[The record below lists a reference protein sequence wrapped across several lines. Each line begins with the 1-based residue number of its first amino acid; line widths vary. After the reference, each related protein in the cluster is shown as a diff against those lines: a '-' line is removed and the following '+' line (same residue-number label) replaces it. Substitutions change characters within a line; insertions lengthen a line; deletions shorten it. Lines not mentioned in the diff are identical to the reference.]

1 MKTNFAAE
9 QAATTRIPI
18 VLTIKDAVK
27 RIKEECPGTAISE
40 HYIRQLIRD
49 GVLPN
54 LKAGNKQLI
63 NLDVLI
69 EYLTDP
75 AAEKFQQKEKNKMP
89 VGGIRPVAVRR

>member
-1 MKTNFAAE
+1 
-9 QAATTRIPI
+9 
-18 VLTIKDAVK
+18 
-27 RIKEECPGTAISE
+27 
-40 HYIRQLIRD
+40 LIRD

-75 AAEKFQQKEKNKMP
+75 AAEKFQQKENNKMP
-89 VGGIRPVAVRR
+89 VCGIRPVAMRR

>member
-1 MKTNFAAE
+1 MMTNAAAE
-9 QAATTRIPI
+9 LAATRKIPI
-18 VLTIKDAVK
+18 VLTVKDAVHK
-27 RIKEECPGTAISE
+27 IKEDCPNTAVTE
-40 HYIRQLIRD
+40 HYLRQLIRD

-54 LKAGNKQLI
+54 LRAGNKQLI